1 MYCIGDRTVS
11 TLFTNNIAS
20 QNGTSIAVQS
30 GHTITGD
37 AGVLTEAGQI
47 VQVVQNHIPGFVG
60 TSGSDVLSTTSTS
73 YVDFL
78 VKAITTKLANSQIYI
93 KTYSMY
99 YGNAMYG
106 DGRVLRDNL
115 EIDACK
121 YQIYTGNNN
130 DFHSFG
136 FQLVDSPSKA
146 AGTTITYKQQ
156 IKYNSGA
163 ALSLGYADSG
173 GKVNTNMILMEIAV

>member
-1 MYCIGDRTVS
+1 MS

-30 GHTITGD
+30 GHAITGD
-37 AGVLTEAGQI
+37 AGAISVPGQI

-99 YGNAMYG
+99 YGQVMYG
-106 DGRVLRDNL
+106 DGRV
-115 EIDACK
+115 
-121 YQIYTGNNN
+121 
-130 DFHSFG
+130 
-136 FQLVDSPSKA
+136 
-146 AGTTITYKQQ
+146 
-156 IKYNSGA
+156 
-163 ALSLGYADSG
+163 
-173 GKVNTNMILMEIAV
+173 